1 MLGLEENMS
10 EDTVVDFGPA
20 RFLRAMR
27 DTGDWNAS
35 CVVSGIAS
43 EEAANRCNTNAKFD
57 RSMVEALKENLE
69 EKCIEE
75 REAAIMAAHGFFV
88 KKLGILHDKLE
99 ADFNERHPDLPKQ
112 EVPHEEA

>member
-1 MLGLEENMS
+1 MLGLEEDMV
-10 EDTVVDFGPA
+10 EDNVVDFGPT

-35 CVVSGIAS
+35 CKASGMPS
-43 EEAANRCNTNAKFD
+43 EEAAKRCNTNAKFD

-75 REAAIMAAHGFFV
+75 REAAILAAHGFFK

-112 EVPHEEA
+112 EAPHEEA